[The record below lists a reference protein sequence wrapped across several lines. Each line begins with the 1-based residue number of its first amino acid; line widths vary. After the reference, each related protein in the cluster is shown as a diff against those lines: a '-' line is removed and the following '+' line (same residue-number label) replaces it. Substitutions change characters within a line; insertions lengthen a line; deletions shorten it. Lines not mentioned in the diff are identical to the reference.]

1 MAFSNSSY
9 QMPPWLRPAAQRL
22 SPTIRTLVVA
32 LGVPWL
38 FYILVAPARRLVD
51 AYLVLGPGV
60 MRGQVWQIVT
70 ALFVDRN
77 PLAFLNLLGLWFVGA
92 AIERTLGRRRF
103 LIVFFAP
110 GLAANLVIAL
120 LSAWWGQWAL
130 YSGCGDSVLGLFVGL
145 AVLYGPAQVRVFG
158 TLAMPARALAAIFV
172 GLALISS
179 ARNLADLLLSR
190 RVPQVALTSRPARF
204 WNDVFVPSG
213 APWSSFM
220 ESMLLHLLLVVLI
233 VWGQSRVWVSVELFP
248 QRDAIHKSITYYPPT
263 QTFPAVGSRAPR
275 VRVGTRV
282 KQASAHTPA
291 RPPCPPPC
299 SGEPSSPPPGPS
311 TWSVPR
317 PSLW

>member
-1 MAFSNSSY
+1 
-9 QMPPWLRPAAQRL
+9 
-22 SPTIRTLVVA
+22 
-32 LGVPWL
+32 
-38 FYILVAPARRLVD
+38 VD

-179 ARNLADLLLSR
+179 ATYGAWPAVFGTLTTVCVAYFLCGGRGRDVR
-190 RVPQVALTSRPARF
+190 ALTSWLRRKIGQRRWQVMDGGKSPKRPGRF
-204 WNDVFVPSG
+204 N
-213 APWSSFM
+213 
-220 ESMLLHLLLVVLI
+220 
-233 VWGQSRVWVSVELFP
+233 
-248 QRDAIHKSITYYPPT
+248 
-263 QTFPAVGSRAPR
+263 
-275 VRVGTRV
+275 
-282 KQASAHTPA
+282 
-291 RPPCPPPC
+291 
-299 SGEPSSPPPGPS
+299 
-311 TWSVPR
+311 
-317 PSLW
+317 

>member
-51 AYLVLGPGV
+51 AYLALGPGV

-179 ARNLADLLLSR
+179 A
-190 RVPQVALTSRPARF
+190 TY
-204 WNDVFVPSG
+204 G
-213 APWSSFM
+213 AW
-220 ESMLLHLLLVVLI
+220 
-233 VWGQSRVWVSVELFP
+233 
-248 QRDAIHKSITYYPPT
+248 
-263 QTFPAVGSRAPR
+263 PAVF
-275 VRVGTRV
+275 GTLTTVCLAYFLCGGRGRDLREFTSWLRRKLGQRRWQV
-282 KQASAHTPA
+282 MDGGKLPK
-291 RPPCPPPC
+291 RP
-299 SGEPSSPPPGPS
+299 G
-311 TWSVPR
+311 R
-317 PSLW
+317 FN